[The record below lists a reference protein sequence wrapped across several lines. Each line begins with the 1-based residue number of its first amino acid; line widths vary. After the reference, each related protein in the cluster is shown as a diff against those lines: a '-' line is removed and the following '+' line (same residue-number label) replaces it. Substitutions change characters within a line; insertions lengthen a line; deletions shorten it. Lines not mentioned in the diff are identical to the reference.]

1 MSVLDRAALEDSTL
15 ADLHAIAAELGI
27 EGYRRLRKGDLIDAL
42 LTHQGADLGERSE
55 AVESAHPG
63 ERADDEGDD
72 DGDETG
78 AASSRR
84 RRGRRGG
91 RGRGAAGRPAEGQ
104 ADEPAEPEAVSASA
118 SDETGESSSRP
129 GRRSRGGRRA
139 RGEESNGSGDERRGD
154 HAREQEPEAEIVE
167 GVVELLANGSGFLR
181 LSAPEASDKD
191 VYISA
196 AQVKRCEL
204 VSGDRVSGPRR
215 APHRSERYPS
225 LVRIDTVNG
234 RPAGELADRTRFED
248 LPSGFPTERFKL
260 GSTDDTLKAIE
271 FLTPF
276 GSGSRVVISGGR
288 WAGKSRTLLALAQ
301 ALSEIKELTVSAA
314 LAGVRPEEVAEWNAG
329 PVVPGAAVTFAA
341 SAEAQDNAVELVIDQ
356 ARRLAA
362 RGEHAV
368 VLVDTLDGLHQ
379 LSARRVLA
387 SARKI
392 VDGGSLTVI
401 ATSSEPVGG
410 ETTVIALDAAL
421 AASGRYPALD
431 LSSSGTLRPDLLV
444 GEAGAKAISK
454 ERAKALPR

>member
-1 MSVLDRAALEDSTL
+1 MSVLDRATLEDSTL
-15 ADLHAIAAELGI
+15 ADLHAIASELGI
-27 EGYRRLRKGDLIDAL
+27 DGYRRLRKGDLIDAL
-42 LTHQGADLGERSE
+42 LTHQGADLGERAEDE
-55 AVESAHPG
+55 A
-63 ERADDEGDD
+63 
-72 DGDETG
+72 DGDEDENG

-91 RGRGAAGRPAEGQ
+91 RGRGAAGRADSP
-104 ADEPAEPEAVSASA
+104 ADEVAEAEPAASPDDDAVEPSARS
-118 SDETGESSSRP
+118 TRRGRN
-129 GRRSRGGRRA
+129 GRRPRAEESTESRDGRRA
-139 RGEESNGSGDERRGD
+139 DQPREE
-154 HAREQEPEAEIVE
+154 EAEAELVE

-181 LSAPEASDKD
+181 VSPPEASDRD
-191 VYISA
+191 VYVSA

-204 VSGDRVSGPRR
+204 VSGDRVTGPRR

-234 RPAGELADRTRFED
+234 RPAAELSDRVRFDD
-248 LPSGFPTERFKL
+248 LPVAFPTERFKL
-260 GSTDDTLKAIE
+260 GSDDDTLKAIE

-276 GSGSRVVISGGR
+276 GRGSRVVITGGR
-288 WAGKSRTLLALAQ
+288 WSGKSHALRKLAEALAGV
-301 ALSEIKELTVSAA
+301 KDVTVFAA
-314 LAGVRPEEVAEWNAG
+314 LAGVRPEETAEWSAG
-329 PVVPGAAVTFAA
+329 SVVPGAAVTFAA

-379 LSARRVLA
+379 LSARKVLA

-401 ATSSEPVGG
+401 ATSSELFGG

-421 AASGRYPALD
+421 ATSGRFPALD
-431 LSSSGTLRPDLLV
+431 LSVSGALRPELLV
-444 GEAGAKAISK
+444 GEAGAKAIAK
-454 ERAKALPR
+454 ERAKAATNSH